1 MRSGP
6 GGPDQ
11 LRSLPPQQG
20 QAVFWR
26 VEHWFAP
33 GRREMVSERQEIKG
47 RIFGP
52 WSRGFS
58 DASFFSFWRPLKP
71 AQRRYPRKHTL
82 SHTHTQISQ
91 LKEQPSL
98 LLLQEREQQGAA
110 VYDIRRGILR
120 IGMPA
125 RFSTA
130 GNPTGTSSKTD
141 LFHISEKEGS
151 GFRSFCEAS
160 PICPWSPSLPR
171 RPKTLS

>member
-58 DASFFSFWRPLKP
+58 DASFFSFWRPLKS

-82 SHTHTQISQ
+82 SHTHTNKPTQGTAISFA
-91 LKEQPSL
+91 SSGA
-98 LLLQEREQQGAA
+98 GAA
-110 VYDIRRGILR
+110 GRGGLRHQARDFANRNASQVFHGWKPYRYQLQNRPLPYFRKRRLR
-120 IGMPA
+120 
-125 RFSTA
+125 
-130 GNPTGTSSKTD
+130 
-141 LFHISEKEGS
+141 
-151 GFRSFCEAS
+151 
-160 PICPWSPSLPR
+160 
-171 RPKTLS
+171 LSQFL